1 MCPRTPLFASGS
13 NQVNWTFTYT
23 CIYILQSIDL
33 YTQINNSF
41 PPPSSNYTSC
51 PHKPGALI
59 FENCS
64 LSCNK
69 LSVDLLLKFLF
80 LSRRSLRV
88 AQRKE
93 SKCQDRKKGI
103 LMASFDSWQDSG
115 LTPTLSLMGGRD
127 LRGSCTRGKSKTMR
141 VIWQSR
147 ERACVRVH
155 ALSLLSVVRR
165 GGWGMGTTFIH
176 IHLVSCHEHRQHK
189 GRIEDQ
195 LWQGIMVMGTLVK
208 RSKANC
214 RYSYPAHTT
223 RLAACRKKMK
233 TCKKY
238 KYKYSQTSPAGTDC
252 LFLFPHSFP
261 LPSSMPHLLW
271 YEPVCTCLWEWD
283 N

>member
-1 MCPRTPLFASGS
+1 
-13 NQVNWTFTYT
+13 
-23 CIYILQSIDL
+23 
-33 YTQINNSF
+33 
-41 PPPSSNYTSC
+41 
-51 PHKPGALI
+51 
-59 FENCS
+59 
-64 LSCNK
+64 
-69 LSVDLLLKFLF
+69 
-80 LSRRSLRV
+80 
-88 AQRKE
+88 
-93 SKCQDRKKGI
+93 
-103 LMASFDSWQDSG
+103 MASFDSWQDSG

-155 ALSLLSVVRR
+155 ALSLSVVRR
-165 GGWGMGTTFIH
+165 GGWGMGPTFIH

-189 GRIEDQ
+189 GRIEDP

-252 LFLFPHSFP
+252 LFLFPTLFHCLQACHIFCGMNLFVHASESGIISSDAQSI
-261 LPSSMPHLLW
+261 LGTSQSAGNCAPSLLNTVHERAEW
-271 YEPVCTCLWEWD
+271 MMNSSIRIGLLECYKQPGLFFLFFLCLQGGGRTHGCRVERQGW
-283 N
+283 